1 MDGDR
6 DVHSAL
12 ASVRI
17 LQLAQ
22 LPQLP
27 SNPYSNS
34 SLGGAVSPSPRPP
47 PTFGSHRARDQG
59 RLHDIVAVHL
69 LETGFAEREDSPSAS
84 ALDALALSSTGRLFR
99 VLSSQCSRYAS
110 DVLEVWLVE
119 SFMLSICYA
128 FIISVVN

>member
-1 MDGDR
+1 M
-6 DVHSAL
+6 HSAL

-22 LPQLP
+22 FPQLP
-27 SNPYSNS
+27 SNPYSNAS
-34 SLGGAVSPSPRPP
+34 FGAGVSLSPRPP
-47 PTFGSHRARDQG
+47 PSFGPHRARDQG

-69 LETGFAEREDSPSAS
+69 LETGFGSEREDSPSAS

-110 DVLEVWLVE
+110 DVLDGGTWNHLNLNILVMR
-119 SFMLSICYA
+119 SL
-128 FIISVVN
+128 